1 MKGNCQVV
9 NSSQKCMNEF
19 VFTSMRR
26 VFIRSLEEIEDSK
39 KAIRNYLTFRS
50 LPRDHFKGLSFYA
63 LCEMSCYIWQNLF
76 ANSFDPNIFYIC
88 CCKLSSISK
97 LDTTLVN
104 QFLPHQK
111 VCSFRVKAL
120 NFPFSRSEWVKS
132 AHWST
137 VVKFDQ
143 KRVT

>member
-1 MKGNCQVV
+1 MITLIILFCDSSKMKVKATAKHPCHFSITASFLRQSYLLAIGCQTT
-9 NSSQKCMNEF
+9 SAFKNEIF
-19 VFTSMRR
+19 W
-26 VFIRSLEEIEDSK
+26 
-39 KAIRNYLTFRS
+39 S
-50 LPRDHFKGLSFYA
+50 LPRDQLKGLSFYA

-76 ANSFDPNIFYIC
+76 ANSFDPNIFFYIC

-111 VCSFRVKAL
+111 VCSFRVKAATL

-132 AHWST
+132 AH
-137 VVKFDQ
+137 
-143 KRVT
+143 